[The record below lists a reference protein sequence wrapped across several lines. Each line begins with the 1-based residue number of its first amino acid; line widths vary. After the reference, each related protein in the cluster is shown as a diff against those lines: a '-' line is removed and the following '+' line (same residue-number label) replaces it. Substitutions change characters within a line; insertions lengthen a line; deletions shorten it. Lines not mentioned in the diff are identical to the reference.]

1 MRKEYPKANL
11 INNLFAPFLIPILC
25 FIGMWALLYGFIKF
39 STDETNLLG
48 LRWQMSIPKNVKT
61 EAYYE
66 SIGFQGDGNRIFVID
81 CRQAD
86 TVGTI
91 FDKRLYSFVM
101 KRGGWQII
109 QSCYRYIADGNQIP
123 TTDLPI
129 PSQTTNIPSFFFQRD
144 NDHLI
149 ILYDELLDRYFV
161 YEDLF

>member
-66 SIGFQGDGNRIFVID
+66 SIGFHGDGNRIFVID
-81 CRQAD
+81 CRRAD

-91 FDKRLYSFVM
+91 FDRRLYSFVM